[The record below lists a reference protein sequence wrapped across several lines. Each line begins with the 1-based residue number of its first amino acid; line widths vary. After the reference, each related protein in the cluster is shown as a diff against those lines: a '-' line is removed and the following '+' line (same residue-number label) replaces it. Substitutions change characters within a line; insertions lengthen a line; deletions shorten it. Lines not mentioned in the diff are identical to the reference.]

1 MHIEP
6 QAINNFVWHRGPWLD
21 MHGQLY
27 LWSVGTIVK
36 PLVYEQPYVST
47 SRYEVMN
54 FFLSV
59 WVIFFMNFQGFQ
71 SIPEYPIGQT

>member
-54 FFLSV
+54 
-59 WVIFFMNFQGFQ
+59 NF
-71 SIPEYPIGQT
+71 S